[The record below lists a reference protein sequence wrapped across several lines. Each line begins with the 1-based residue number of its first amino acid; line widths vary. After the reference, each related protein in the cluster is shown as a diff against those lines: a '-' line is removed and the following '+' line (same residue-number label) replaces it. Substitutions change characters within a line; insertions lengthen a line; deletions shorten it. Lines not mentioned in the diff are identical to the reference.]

1 MIGALG
7 YGPMIMGLGRNADL
21 RRYARWE
28 YGTPDAV
35 WAFAGVRRPRRRVR
49 PERGLGRR
57 LRHWA
62 NSFRGFA
69 TFDVRGT
76 DGRL

>member
-7 YGPMIMGLGRNADL
+7 YGPNVVGLGRNADL
-21 RRYARWE
+21 RQYVRWE
-28 YGTPDAV
+28 YRTGDAD
-35 WAFAGVRRPRRRVR
+35 WILAGIRRPRRRVR
-49 PERGLGRR
+49 PEPGLRGR
-57 LRHWA
+57 LRYWL

-69 TFDVRGT
+69 TFDVRVT